1 MKVRTGYMLITVA
14 WVSLLIAPALA
25 VAQDQPDVEVSEL
38 QWNHDVNKKHRVRGS
53 FVRSPSPSPDFMQE
67 VSALFRNTGTKRV
80 TFVSWEYVIYKDSE
94 PTKVERV
101 YKFRSKAP
109 LRPGESARLSKQG
122 FDIQYR
128 RRVEARVVRVE
139 YADGSVWQRGKV

>member
-1 MKVRTGYMLITVA
+1 VRIDYMLITVV
-14 WVSLLIAPALA
+14 WVFMLIAPASA
-25 VAQDQPDVEVSEL
+25 VAQDRPDVEVSDL
-38 QWNHDVNKKHRVRGS
+38 QWSHDVNKKHRVRGS
-53 FVRSPSPSPDFMQE
+53 FVRSPGPSPDFLQE
-67 VSALFRNTGTKRV
+67 VSAVFRNAGTKPV
-80 TFVSWEYVIYKDSE
+80 TFVSWEYVVYKDSD

-128 RRVEARVVRVE
+128 RRVETRVVRIE
-139 YADGSVWQRGKV
+139 YADGSVWQRAKA